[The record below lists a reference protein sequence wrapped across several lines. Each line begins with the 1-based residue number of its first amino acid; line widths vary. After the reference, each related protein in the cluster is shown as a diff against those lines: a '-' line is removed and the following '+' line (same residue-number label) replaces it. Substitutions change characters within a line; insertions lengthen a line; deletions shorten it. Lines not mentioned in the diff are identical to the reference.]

1 METSSI
7 GFEFPKNFQVQGS
20 YGEKGE
26 ALQKTN
32 ALKSGLS
39 QLVRTKNNFIGMTFR
54 LNMIVDAAKA
64 ADGELKLSIPH
75 GMEIEFHAELEPP
88 RGLGAVVWT
97 ELLGALQ
104 APRRSAR
111 SARSRNST

>member
-1 METSSI
+1 METTSLGSSS
-7 GFEFPKNFQVQGS
+7 PTNFKVQGP

-26 ALQKTN
+26 ALEKTN

-54 LNMIVDAAKA
+54 MNMIVDAAKA
-64 ADGELKLSIPH
+64 ANGELKLSIPD

-88 RGLGAVVWT
+88 PGGGSGESYGL
-97 ELLGALQ
+97 
-104 APRRSAR
+104 S
-111 SARSRNST
+111 S